1 LNRRQNAA
9 LIAQILVMALLLGGI
24 PMAANRVI
32 VRPQSAPAFTL
43 DICTPLPSFALGAAS
58 CSLAPLPAFSFS
70 VALEDHATTT
80 EYDSSRVGRTLD
92 APDPPPP
99 KSLA

>member
-1 LNRRQNAA
+1 LNSRQNAA
-9 LIAQILVMALLLGGI
+9 LLAQILVMALLLGGI
-24 PMAANRVI
+24 PMAASRVI

-43 DICTPLPSFALGAAS
+43 DICTPLPSFALGATS
-58 CSLAPLPAFSFS
+58 CSMAPLPTFSLP
-70 VALEDHATTT
+70 VVLEDHDTTI
-80 EYDSSRVGRTLD
+80 ESGSSRVGRALD